1 MYYVYVLISQKDGN
15 IYIGMSSDPGKR
27 LQGHNAGMTKSTRC
41 RRPFDMVYK
50 EQHLDIK
57 SARVR
62 EKYLKSGEGR
72 ELLKSILK

>member
-1 MYYVYVLISQKDGN
+1 MHYVYVLISQKDGN
-15 IYIGMSSDPGKR
+15 IYIGMSSDHDKR

-41 RRPFDMVYK
+41 RRPFNMVYK
-50 EQHLDIK
+50 EQCSDIK

-72 ELLKSILK
+72 ELLKRMFK